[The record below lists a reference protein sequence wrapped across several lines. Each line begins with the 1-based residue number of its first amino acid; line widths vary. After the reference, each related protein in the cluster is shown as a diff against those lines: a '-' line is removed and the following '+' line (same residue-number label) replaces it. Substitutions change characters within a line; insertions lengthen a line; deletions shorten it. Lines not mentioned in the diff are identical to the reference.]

1 MRQEL
6 LDYLRKITPE
16 EQAILAGGDG
26 IRRDLY
32 TFCREFVVDS
42 RKLLEKGRLIE
53 IRPHTRFAPFPRH
66 RHNYVEMVYQC
77 AGSAGH
83 IVYHAGRRQAITLR
97 RGDLLFL
104 NQNVSHEVLPTQADD
119 LAVNFIILPQFFS
132 RPVSMIERE
141 NVLRDFLL
149 ATLSGTV
156 DGSGWL
162 HIRAEGLVPVENL
175 LESMIW
181 TLVDHRGGTNTIL
194 ETSMGL
200 LFINLSMYAPI
211 VGRSGPDQGEQALVF
226 AALKYIEDRY
236 PDGTLAQLSQDLGW
250 PGYAV
255 SRLLKKYTGSNFKE
269 LLQQRKLQQATYL
282 LSHTP
287 LPIETI
293 LSYIGYDNS
302 SDFYRRFRLRYGCS
316 PKEYRAREGAALQG

>member
-97 RGDLLFL
+97 RGD
-104 NQNVSHEVLPTQADD
+104 Q
-119 LAVNFIILPQFFS
+119 
-132 RPVSMIERE
+132 
-141 NVLRDFLL
+141 
-149 ATLSGTV
+149 
-156 DGSGWL
+156 
-162 HIRAEGLVPVENL
+162 
-175 LESMIW
+175 
-181 TLVDHRGGTNTIL
+181 
-194 ETSMGL
+194 
-200 LFINLSMYAPI
+200 
-211 VGRSGPDQGEQALVF
+211 
-226 AALKYIEDRY
+226 
-236 PDGTLAQLSQDLGW
+236 
-250 PGYAV
+250 
-255 SRLLKKYTGSNFKE
+255 
-269 LLQQRKLQQATYL
+269 
-282 LSHTP
+282 
-287 LPIETI
+287 
-293 LSYIGYDNS
+293 
-302 SDFYRRFRLRYGCS
+302 
-316 PKEYRAREGAALQG
+316 